1 MNKQKVSFAELQQL
15 PFIRV
20 QDCPTVTGL
29 SQGFVRD
36 LIRTGALPVARH
48 GRCIFVNKQ
57 LLLDTVNNMLQRQ
70 AEQDHG
76 GEDGC

>member
-1 MNKQKVSFAELQQL
+1 MNKTKPSYAELQQL
-15 PFIRV
+15 PYIRV

-36 LIRTGALPVARH
+36 LIRNGTLPVAKH

-57 LLLDTVNNMLQRQ
+57 LLLDTVAGTLRQ
-70 AEQDHG
+70 QMAMNQE
-76 GEDGC
+76 E